1 MPRNL
6 RRKLTHCAGHI
17 GGWRAPDPRTGPD
30 ETMEMALQSHFQT
43 NKGRLASNLH
53 IHNRRQV
60 PAMKAEYGHARTQ
73 Y

>member
-1 MPRNL
+1 
-6 RRKLTHCAGHI
+6 
-17 GGWRAPDPRTGPD
+17 
-30 ETMEMALQSHFQT
+30 MEMALQSHFQT